1 MMSERNKQN
10 TADLIVSVESRKGG
24 VGKTTAAL
32 CLGRLLQKRGYAVLI
47 LDLDVTGT
55 NAADVAGSPFWVK
68 DIHTIRNAAGIVH
81 NSNVVPP
88 PVNLL
93 TLFERGFMAGKGA
106 PSFSLSETD
115 PEGMYVDLTMA
126 NLLGSQIYKTD
137 KPKGEG
143 NGGQTNHDKGTTC
156 IERPGILFDDLYSHW
171 LLEFVK
177 HIIGDF
183 VRVAASSGH
192 ATTAIILDNSPGY
205 VGIAPAIHGWL
216 TDCGPVSGKFLT
228 VSSLDA
234 QDLHACERAIDALH
248 SLFTSKWETSRLFV
262 DGADHRDGIR
272 VAKHQEA
279 FFMQLATS
287 AKGRHG
293 NDDAL
298 AFYRSPKRHRS
309 EAKAA
314 ADSGSIY
321 RDHPAK
327 YIAAIVNRVP
337 RAVKSG
343 RLEYDISSVPVQRNG
358 TFGQLLGAGERGQV
372 ARDRMVSYDEY
383 IENQFLLQFMQ
394 RGRRRS
400 ERRFHRLVES
410 LDMAEHELRDQHG
423 GDGNGSARILRLDP
437 EHFEGLKRHLLQTS
451 DVVSRARSAVDDAGL
466 GHLARLIHDEW
477 LPGSIVPCFRSALMG
492 LLRESD
498 IPYFKTMRTDTDSDQ
513 ASPATHDF
521 IVHLKQ
527 RIVMEVRESPMRKP
541 MMADERTVDLLA
553 NVLSGLVGLSFTS
566 PMWHDSFQMEIA
578 DLFAGVLAVELN
590 HWTSRGKERQ
600 SRSSVERFLAQEAV
614 KGTELKEDEMALR
627 HSRFFRHHRAHE
639 EEGSFADF
647 YKACTSAQARLIDFA
662 ADAQFLIR
670 LMQFIVKGETEGRE
684 LFPFVRG
691 IAEEVI
697 VEKTRSHEDAPQQM
711 AKALMAAEYFREF
724 DGVLARTLSDWGVAD
739 A

>member
-1 MMSERNKQN
+1 MKTKLT

-32 CLGRLLQKRGYAVLI
+32 CLGRLLRKREYAVLI

-68 DIHTIRNAAGIVH
+68 DIHTIRTAAGNVH
-81 NSNVVPP
+81 SSNVVPL

-93 TLFERGFMAGKGA
+93 TLFERGFMVGKGA

-115 PEGMYVDLTMA
+115 TEGMYVDLNMA

-137 KPKGEG
+137 KPKGDG
-143 NGGQTNHDKGTTC
+143 SGGEASHDKGTTC
-156 IERPGILFDDLYSHW
+156 VERPGILFDDLYSHW

-183 VRVAASSGH
+183 VRVAAASGH
-192 ATTAIILDNSPGY
+192 SKTAIILDNSPGY
-205 VGIAPAIHGWL
+205 VGIAPAIHEWL

-234 QDLHACERAIDALH
+234 QDLRACERAIDALH
-248 SLFTSKWETSRLFV
+248 GLYTDKWETSRLFV
-262 DGADHRDGIR
+262 DGGDRGDGIC

-287 AKGRHG
+287 AKGKHG
-293 NDDAL
+293 NDDPL
-298 AFYRSPKRHRS
+298 AFYRSPKRQPS
-309 EAKAA
+309 AAKTA
-314 ADSGSIY
+314 ADIGAIF

-337 RAVKSG
+337 RAVKAG
-343 RLEYDISSVPVQRNG
+343 RLVYDVSSVPVQRDG

-372 ARDRMVSYDEY
+372 ARERMVSYDEY

-400 ERRFHRLVES
+400 EHRFHRLGES
-410 LDMAEHELRDQHG
+410 LEMAENELRTKQS
-423 GDGNGSARILRLDP
+423 GDGNGAARILTLDT
-437 EHFEGLKRHLLQTS
+437 EQYEGLRRNLLQTS

-498 IPYFKTMRTDTDSDQ
+498 IPHFEMMRPDTDTDS
-513 ASPATHDF
+513 ASPETHDF
-521 IVHLKQ
+521 IAHLKK
-527 RIVMEVRESPMRKP
+527 RIVMEVRESPIGRP
-541 MMADERTVDLLA
+541 VVADERTVNLLA
-553 NVLSGLVGLSFTS
+553 DVLAGLVGLSFTS
-566 PMWHDSFQMEIA
+566 PMWHEPFQMEIA
-578 DLFAGVLAVELN
+578 DLFAGVLAVELT
-590 HWTSRGKERQ
+590 HWTNRGKERQ
-600 SRSSVERFLAQEAV
+600 SRSSVERFLAQESI
-614 KGTELKEDEMALR
+614 KGTEFKEDEMDFR
-627 HSRFFRHHRAHE
+627 HSRFFRHHWAHG

-670 LMQFIVKGETEGRE
+670 LMQFIVKGEMESRE

-697 VEKTRSHEDAPQQM
+697 VEKTLSHEDAPQQM
-711 AKALMAAEYFREF
+711 AKALMAVEYFREF
-724 DGVLARTLSDWGVAD
+724 DGVLTNTLSDWGVAD